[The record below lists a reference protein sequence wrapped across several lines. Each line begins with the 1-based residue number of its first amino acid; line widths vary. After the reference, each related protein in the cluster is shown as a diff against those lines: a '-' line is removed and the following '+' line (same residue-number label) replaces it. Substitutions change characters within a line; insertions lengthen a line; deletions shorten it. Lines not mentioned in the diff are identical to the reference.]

1 MRRVNLHEEHGCFSI
16 YSGQKRP
23 PSLRVELSRLT
34 SQNQSLRQLSSF
46 SVNCNSVLYLTAY
59 TLRLSSE
66 EWAQFGQGMSLEND
80 LKFKR
85 LMVASVALATYII
98 AYVLVTHWYQKKL
111 EKLIFIAGTV
121 STLPGRV
128 HEGLTEPEVTRL
140 ITELEQLDSG
150 QHVTVQ
156 GQFFSPQ
163 SLNSL
168 LGEDEFEIG
177 STIRLLDDA
186 QFEAAKLKLGLLV
199 TKFERVIAR
208 RTQLMTVTH
217 YIGLVI
223 TALLAGYA
231 FYTGLRAR
239 RSWKHEITV
248 LSADDAPLPVPQNF
262 REFLE
267 HVVREEAS
275 FTGHRAELTVSGVA
289 TSQLPEPLS
298 MVVEQ
303 LVEQF
308 IRNSIQHGGR
318 PPESR
323 VMAGKENFMSI
334 YVSIHETPTDYIV
347 MVRDDGEGLDFED
360 IIERAV
366 ELGILDAD
374 SAQSMPLER
383 AIKLIFLPDYHGRNK
398 QLSLSEHEQ
407 TLGELRLLIKSV
419 GGFVS
424 IQNQVREYCQFTVR
438 FPKARLKVKQVT

>member
-1 MRRVNLHEEHGCFSI
+1 
-16 YSGQKRP
+16 
-23 PSLRVELSRLT
+23 
-34 SQNQSLRQLSSF
+34 
-46 SVNCNSVLYLTAY
+46 
-59 TLRLSSE
+59 
-66 EWAQFGQGMSLEND
+66 
-80 LKFKR
+80 
-85 LMVASVALATYII
+85 MVASVALVTYVI

-111 EKLIFIAGTV
+111 DKLVFIAGTV

-128 HEGLTEPEVTRL
+128 HERLTEPEVTRL
-140 ITELEQLDSG
+140 ISELQELENGYQVAVLG
-150 QHVTVQ
+150 RPAA
-156 GQFFSPQ
+156 PQ
-163 SLNSL
+163 PLNSL
-168 LGEDEFEIG
+168 LGEDEFEID
-177 STIRLLDDA
+177 STVRLLHDS
-186 QFEAAKLKLGLLV
+186 QFDAAKLKLDILV

-208 RTQLMTVTH
+208 RTQLLTVAQ
-217 YIGLVI
+217 YVGLAI
-223 TALLAGYA
+223 AGLLACYV
-231 FYTGLRAR
+231 FYMGFRAR

-248 LSADDAPLPVPQNF
+248 LSANEAPLPVPQNF

-275 FTGHRAELTVSGVA
+275 FTGHRAELTVSGIE

-323 VMAGKENFMSI
+323 VMAGKESFLSI

-360 IIERAV
+360 VIERAV
-366 ELGILDAD
+366 ELGLLDKE
-374 SAQSMPLER
+374 SARSMPLER
-383 AIKLIFLPDYHGRNK
+383 AIKLIFLPDYHSRNK

-438 FPKARLKVKQVT
+438 FPKAGLRVKQVS